1 MPKYLLTDGF
11 VSVNGVDL
19 SNHAFR
25 MDTPQEN
32 ERVDVSGFSS
42 TGTKEYLAGQKEE
55 SITVGF
61 LQDFAAAKVH
71 ATLEPLFR
79 NRTVFLIELRPT
91 SAAVSATNPKLSGSV
106 QLLSYNGLSGELN
119 GRGETEATF
128 TPATQAGLVWGT
140 S

>member
-1 MPKYLLTDGF
+1 MAKYLFTDGY
-11 VSVNGVDL
+11 VVVNGVNL

-55 SITVGF
+55 SVTIGF
-61 LQDFAAAKVH
+61 LQDFGAALVH

-79 NRTVFLIELRPT
+79 NRTIHLVELRPT

-119 GRGETEATF
+119 SRGETEATF
-128 TPATQAGLVWGT
+128 TPATQAGLTWGT
-140 S
+140 T